1 MANVEQLLRDKVEE
15 LLKEKKVSCVI
26 GHARGST
33 AFRST
38 PVFARSEA
46 DTDGLIFDITCGNN
60 LAQYLRRC
68 DRAQGD
74 RVGIVAKGCDGRA
87 VVQYVAEGQV
97 KREDVLII
105 GVPCE
110 GVLDH
115 RKVRDRV
122 QDRDVSRCRV
132 DGETVVFEGK
142 DFEVSMDRSD
152 VLSDSCKR
160 CRYPNPPV
168 YDVFITEPVEA
179 APEKCGRQELEKFEE
194 LGASE
199 RWAFFE
205 KEFAKCIRCYAC
217 RNACPMCY
225 CEECFVDQSDPQW
238 FGKSTDLSD
247 TMLFHIVRALHTAG
261 RCVECGACE
270 RACPLGINLSLLNQ
284 RVERE
289 VRERFGYTPGLVPD
303 QIPAMAAYNEEDKQ
317 EFIL

>member
-1 MANVEQLLRDKVEE
+1 MANVEQLLRDKVKQ

-26 GHARGST
+26 GYARGST

-142 DFEVSMDRSD
+142 DFEVSLDRSD

-247 TMLFHIVRALHTAG
+247 TIWVQVDLKT
-261 RCVECGACE
+261 
-270 RACPLGINLSLLNQ
+270 Q
-284 RVERE
+284 K
-289 VRERFGYTPGLVPD
+289 FG
-303 QIPAMAAYNEEDKQ
+303 
-317 EFIL
+317 

>member
-1 MANVEQLLRDKVEE
+1 MANVEQLLREKVKE
-15 LLKEKKVSCVI
+15 LLREKKVSRVI
-26 GHARGST
+26 GYARGST
-33 AFRST
+33 AFRSA
-38 PVFARSEA
+38 PVLVENEA
-46 DTDGLIFDITCGNN
+46 DADGLIFDITCGNN
-60 LAQYLRRC
+60 LAQYVRKQN
-68 DRAQGD
+68 RARGG
-74 RVGIVAKGCDGRA
+74 RTGIVAKGCDGRA
-87 VVQYVAEGQV
+87 VVQYLAEGQV

-110 GVLDH
+110 GVLDV

-122 QDRDVSRCRV
+122 QDRDASRCRV
-132 DGETVVFEGK
+132 DGVTVVFEGK
-142 DFEVSMDRSD
+142 DFEVSLDRAD

-179 APEKCGRQELEKFEE
+179 APEKYGRQGLEKFEE
-194 LGASE
+194 LGAAE

-205 KEFAKCIRCYAC
+205 KEFGRCIRCYAC

-247 TMLFHIVRALHTAG
+247 TMLFHIVRALHMAG

-270 RACPLGINLSLLNQ
+270 RACPLGINLSFLNQ

-289 VRERFGYTPGLVPD
+289 VRERFGYTPGLDPD
-303 QIPAMAAYNEEDKQ
+303 QIPAMATYDEEDKQ